1 MWRLTAGQQL
11 RWRSWGDESVLY
23 NDLSGDTHLLD
34 DSAMLVLRLLQRAAQ
49 PEALL
54 ADALCAEFDTDHD
67 AASAQDTADLLAS
80 LSALSL
86 IERTAC

>member
-34 DSAMLVLRLLQRAAQ
+34 DSAMFVLRLLQRASQ
-49 PEALL
+49 PEASLV
-54 ADALCAEFDTDHD
+54 DALCAEFEAEHGADSARD
-67 AASAQDTADLLAS
+67 AAELLAS

-86 IERTAC
+86 IEWTAC